1 MSLLLSIESALDV
14 CSVSISHDEKLLSLV
29 EEKGTNL
36 HASLLGVF
44 IEKALK
50 EANVH
55 RKELSAVVVSAGPG
69 SYTGLRIGVSAAKGL
84 AYGLDIPLISINTL
98 LALSRGASLK
108 RSVSEGPA
116 QTFDFFIPMID
127 ARRMEVYSAVFNSDG
142 LEQEETKAEI
152 LTSNSYLNFL
162 NKGKVLLFGN
172 GMPKAKELLS
182 EHSNAFFME
191 DINPS
196 SRFLIK
202 DGINK
207 FNTKDFENVYSY
219 EPFYLKEFRAGGL

>member
-1 MSLLLSIESALDV
+1 MSFLLCIESALEV

-44 IEKALK
+44 IEKVLNDAH
-50 EANVH
+50 VD
-55 RKELSAVVVSAGPG
+55 RKELSAIVVSAGPG

-98 LALSRGASLK
+98 LALSRGAFLK
-108 RSVSEGPA
+108 RSVSEDPA
-116 QTFDFFIPMID
+116 HTFDFLIPMID
-127 ARRMEVYSAVFNSDG
+127 ARRMEVYSAVFNADG

-162 NKGKVLLFGN
+162 NKGKVLFFGN

-207 FNTKDFENVYSY
+207 FHTKDFENIYSY
-219 EPFYLKEFRAGGL
+219 EPFYLKEFRAGG